1 MQPSPM
7 ADTSKLLLPS
17 LRFSIVSPWRWLSQ
31 RMNQPFWSAA
41 MRKCSLPAA
50 PAFAHFTEVL
60 ARFSENNFFACVQAT
75 ADLRSTRSQFL
86 SRQRE
91 FFLAVPKSVADSRG
105 TAHPSPS
112 FSMQGHRLPSVS
124 RSYRSFGCME
134 NSDSFSKQ
142 KASGYLASRSS
153 GKDVRFL
160 SNLRRSSGRPGKTPF
175 AGSKI
180 GYESNGD
187 PPLPERRRRSCF
199 RRIGQELQ

>member
-112 FSMQGHRLPSVS
+112 FSIKVTACLLFREAIGVLV
-124 RSYRSFGCME
+124 
-134 NSDSFSKQ
+134 
-142 KASGYLASRSS
+142 
-153 GKDVRFL
+153 VW
-160 SNLRRSSGRPGKTPF
+160 KTP
-175 AGSKI
+175 ASLRW
-180 GYESNGD
+180 E
-187 PPLPERRRRSCF
+187 PTW
-199 RRIGQELQ
+199 